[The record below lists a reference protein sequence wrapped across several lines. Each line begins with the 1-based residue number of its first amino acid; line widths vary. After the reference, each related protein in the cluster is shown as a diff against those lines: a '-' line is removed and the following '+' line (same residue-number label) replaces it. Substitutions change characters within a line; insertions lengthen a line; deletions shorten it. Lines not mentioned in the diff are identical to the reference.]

1 VHSLHALMAR
11 QCTGR
16 AALGAVPPADGARRP
31 AGNAAD
37 RSLAAAATAGFPQ
50 ALPGIRQRDGENVA

>member
-1 VHSLHALMAR
+1 MAR

-16 AALGAVPPADGARRP
+16 AALVAAPPADGARRP